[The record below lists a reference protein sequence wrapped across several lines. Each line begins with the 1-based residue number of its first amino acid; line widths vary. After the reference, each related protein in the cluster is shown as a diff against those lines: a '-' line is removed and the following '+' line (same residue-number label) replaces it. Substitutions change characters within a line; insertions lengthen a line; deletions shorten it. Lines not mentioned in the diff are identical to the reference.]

1 MPSFLLEIIAHF
13 FLSQAT
19 LFKKKKTKRKTKT
32 MLDSQR
38 MRVKSGLNNHLIQPP
53 QFTDTNDKKKKMQMT
68 GPKSPGQHEST
79 AQPFQA
85 RRYLSC
91 RRPCKSGLQLQ
102 NRISESVVL
111 RTPIPHRASF
121 QKKKKSVFS
130 DSLSLRTNTFCVSS
144 WSLEPSIRVK
154 ALKSPTVQPT
164 IPNPFY
170 IQRTLF
176 I

>member
-1 MPSFLLEIIAHF
+1 
-13 FLSQAT
+13 
-19 LFKKKKTKRKTKT
+19 
-32 MLDSQR
+32 

-53 QFTDTNDKKKKMQMT
+53 QFTDTNDKKKKKCRWLAQSHRVSMRAQLSPSRPGGTFHAGDPANQGCSSRTAFLKVWSLEHQSHT
-68 GPKSPGQHEST
+68 GLH
-79 AQPFQA
+79 F
-85 RRYLSC
+85 R
-91 RRPCKSGLQLQ
+91 
-102 NRISESVVL
+102 
-111 RTPIPHRASF
+111 
-121 QKKKKSVFS
+121 KKKKSVFS

-176 I
+176 IWNWWALQGSGIFCKNAPYKILLEGPIHIPTDYTP